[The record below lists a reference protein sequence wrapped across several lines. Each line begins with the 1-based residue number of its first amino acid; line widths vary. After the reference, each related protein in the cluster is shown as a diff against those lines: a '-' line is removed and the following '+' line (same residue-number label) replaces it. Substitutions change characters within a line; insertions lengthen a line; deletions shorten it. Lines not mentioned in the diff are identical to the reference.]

1 MGLESLMVRYE
12 KSRVTRTIFINAPI
26 SLLPPPSHPIP
37 YPISFIYYLFVISRA
52 LQGHSADVRYNY
64 VTKYLQ

>member
-1 MGLESLMVRYE
+1 MFYHKGQLAEHSIIQIGIAWTVL
-12 KSRVTRTIFINAPI
+12 FI
-26 SLLPPPSHPIP
+26 
-37 YPISFIYYLFVISRA
+37 YLFVISRA